1 MDIQELRKCAEV
13 YEGILDR
20 RDLVKEDENDL
31 LEIAKARAGLT
42 NMEVRAFKRIMKAK
56 HSDQLDKLD
65 EQTEAQSYLRD
76 VLTDKTF
83 GDKKIVAIE
92 HAPEAQLEERRN
104 STADVVGSSPTRGA
118 IKSEEGP
125 RSPHT
130 VSVQSVVND
139 AGLTPNDII
148 GNDPIPAFLDR
159 R

>member
-1 MDIQELRKCAEV
+1 MMDIQELRKCAEV

-65 EQTEAQSYLRD
+65 EQTEAQSYLRE

-83 GDKKIVAIE
+83 GDKKIVAIPHNPDTGE
-92 HAPEAQLEERRN
+92 IIENVAPEP
-104 STADVVGSSPTRGA
+104 D
-118 IKSEEGP
+118 
-125 RSPHT
+125 H
-130 VSVQSVVND
+130 ND
-139 AGLTPNDII
+139 SFAPPQDEAKVRDSLSPNDII
-148 GNDPIPAFLDR
+148 GDDPIPDFLR
-159 R
+159 REA

>member
-1 MDIQELRKCAEV
+1 MMDIQELRKCAEV

-20 RDLVKEDENDL
+20 RALVKEDENDL
-31 LEIAKARAGLT
+31 LELAKARAGLT

-83 GDKKIVAIE
+83 GDKKIVAIPHNPDTGE
-92 HAPEAQLEERRN
+92 IIENVAPDGGSAPAVTTPQEEANVRDSL
-104 STADVVGSSPTRGA
+104 SA
-118 IKSEEGP
+118 
-125 RSPHT
+125 
-130 VSVQSVVND
+130 
-139 AGLTPNDII
+139 NDII
-148 GNDPIPAFLDR
+148 GDDPIPAFLDR